1 MGNPFALFP
10 FQAGERVRLRKVHP
24 CGGTE
29 WEVVRAGEDIRIRC
43 ATCGHYVSLGRRDFE
58 KSVKEILKKGES
70 TSS

>member
-1 MGNPFALFP
+1 LGNPFALYP
-10 FQAGERVRLRKVHP
+10 FQAGERVRMRKAHP

-58 KSVKEILKKGES
+58 KSVKEMLKKDG
-70 TSS
+70 TRP